1 MEVTE
6 VLKNL
11 LKAHEMASVADF
23 IDEEHVEDYLE
34 NTDLGL
40 AEIGILCE
48 TYSGYGLH
56 SIEHKIIN
64 ELKEIIIWK

>member
-6 VLKNL
+6 VLKDL
-11 LKAHEMASVADF
+11 LKAHEIASVADF

-34 NTDLGL
+34 NTELDL

-48 TYSGYGLH
+48 TYSGWGLDR
-56 SIEHKIIN
+56 IEDEIIN
-64 ELKEIIIWK
+64 ELKENL